1 MWLLCLKHGY
11 QQELAKC
18 RLLVKQGKEQRTK
31 QTRSDDIIHKVMG
44 SKFDESNS
52 VLKGDVLTRH
62 GQAEH

>member
-52 VLKGDVLTRH
+52 ALKGR
-62 GQAEH
+62 